1 MNSKL
6 SRLQR
11 VFNLTFTRNFSPREG
26 SQHGVQGRPALY
38 GMIHVLPT
46 AGSPLSKGESVSE
59 LVDRALEEA
68 EIFRKYQSSFSGVI
82 IENMFDTP
90 YLRPEQMRA
99 VSPHTVTTMA
109 VVANEVRR
117 VLQRGEGFKIGI
129 QILSGANKEALAVAM
144 ATDCDFIR
152 TEGFVFG
159 HVGDE
164 GWTQSCAGELLR
176 YRRTVNA
183 EHIGI
188 FCDIQKKHSSHAIT
202 SDLSVE
208 DHAKAAEFF
217 EADGVILTGKA
228 TGDPANVEQLHL
240 VKNASKRLKVMI
252 GSGIEPAN
260 IAEYAHA
267 DCLIVGSSLK
277 VHDDWKNRLDETKIQ
292 TLVDQYQKIKLE
304 N

>member
-164 GWTQSCAGELLR
+164 GWTQSCAG
-176 YRRTVNA
+176 
-183 EHIGI
+183 
-188 FCDIQKKHSSHAIT
+188 
-202 SDLSVE
+202 DLSVE